1 MAGQREHVNKPF
13 RENIVDTKVFQIHCT

>member
-1 MAGQREHVNKPF
+1 MARQREHVNKPF